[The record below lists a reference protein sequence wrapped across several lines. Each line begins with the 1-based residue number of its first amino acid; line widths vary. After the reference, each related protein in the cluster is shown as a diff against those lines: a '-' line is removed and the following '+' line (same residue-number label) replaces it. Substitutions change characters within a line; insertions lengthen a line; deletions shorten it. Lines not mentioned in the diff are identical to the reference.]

1 MASKQKHRKDLPGP
15 ALDAGTLP
23 ELLGYRLRLAQQA
36 VFRDY
41 ATSVQ
46 GLSPGRV
53 GLLITIDANPG
64 VTQSRLAEA
73 VNRDRS
79 TMVAV
84 LDQLEAEHI
93 HGAKLIRDLEQDLLR
108 WEMGGDKNFSAFAE
122 KVKQYG
128 DFHWRHMRQEEQVV
142 LPLAERAL
150 TEEDWREIDAAFSGN
165 ADPLIDKEVGRD
177 FEHLF
182 KRIVNLAPPPIG
194 IGHEN

>member
-1 MASKQKHRKDLPGP
+1 MVSKQKLHPG
-15 ALDAGTLP
+15 ALP

-53 GLLITIDANPG
+53 GLLVTIDANPG

-84 LDQLEAEHI
+84 FDELEARGLIERRR
-93 HGAKLIRDLEQDLLR
+93 GADRRTNGLWMTRSGRRLL
-108 WEMGGDKNFSAFAE
+108 A
-122 KVKQYG
+122 
-128 DFHWRHMRQEEQVV
+128 
-142 LPLAERAL
+142 RAL
-150 TEEDWREIDAAFSGN
+150 RGIAAHEQRVASRLSPTERRQLLALLAKISG
-165 ADPLIDKEVGRD
+165 
-177 FEHLF
+177 
-182 KRIVNLAPPPIG
+182 
-194 IGHEN
+194 